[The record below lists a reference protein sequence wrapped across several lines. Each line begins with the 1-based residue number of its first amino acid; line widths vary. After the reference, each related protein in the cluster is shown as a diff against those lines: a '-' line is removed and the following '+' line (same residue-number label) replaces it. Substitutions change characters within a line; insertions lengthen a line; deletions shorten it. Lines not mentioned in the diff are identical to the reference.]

1 MAQEHAGSHPHV
13 NPWLVAFAV
22 MFGTFMEVLDT
33 TVVNVSLPHIAGN
46 LSSTVEE
53 ATWVLTSY
61 LVANAIVLPLTGWL
75 ANYFGRKRVLMTA
88 VGAFTISSLLCGLAP
103 NLQLLVFFR
112 ILQGLSGGS
121 LQPLSQAVLLET
133 FPPEKRGQAMGFW
146 GLGIVVAP
154 ILGPLLGGWITDSY
168 TWRWVFFINIPVGV
182 VTIFMIRQFIF
193 DPSYI
198 RRASSRIDYWG
209 MGMLAVAIAALQIA
223 LDKGQQLDWFSSR
236 WIATAIVLSVAMLA
250 TFIFYE
256 LTIEHPVVDLRVF
269 KIRTYTMGT
278 VMMSTMSFALYGSL
292 VLVPLMLQTL
302 LGYPAF
308 QAGMATSPRGIG
320 SFIAMPVVG
329 VLMGKLDPRK
339 MLVVGLGVSGITL
352 FMFSRLDLNTGYWD
366 IFWPQLLQGMSL
378 GLVWVPLTTTTMDP
392 IPKEKMGNATSI
404 YSLTRNLGASV
415 GIATTT
421 TLLARRQ
428 QVHLNTLIAH
438 VNPYDRQPVFELQ
451 GIRGALMGKGADL
464 FTATRQSLG
473 VVYGMVQR
481 QAAMLTFVEIFSFLG
496 TMFLATIPL
505 IWLMK
510 RPARGAKAVVE

>member
-1 MAQEHAGSHPHV
+1 MAPEHSETHPHV
-13 NPWLVAFAV
+13 NPWIVAVAV

-88 VGAFTISSLLCGLAP
+88 VAAFTVASFLCGIAP
-103 NLQLLVFFR
+103 NLPLLVFFR
-112 ILQGLSGGS
+112 VLQGLSGGS

-133 FPPEKRGQAMGFW
+133 FPPEKRGAAMGFW

-182 VTIFMIRQFIF
+182 VTIFMIRTYIF
-193 DPSYI
+193 DPHYI

-209 MGMLAVAIAALQIA
+209 MGMLAVAIAALQIS
-223 LDKGQQLDWFSSR
+223 LDKGQQEDWFSSR
-236 WIATAIVLSVAMLA
+236 WIAGAIVLSVVMLA
-250 TFIFYE
+250 TFILYE
-256 LTIEHPVVDLRVF
+256 LNIEHPVVDLHVF
-269 KIRTYTMGT
+269 QNRTYSVGT
-278 VMMSTMSFALYGSL
+278 VMMTTMSFALYGSL

-308 QAGMATSPRGIG
+308 EAGMATSPRGIG

-329 VLMGKLDPRK
+329 FLMSKLDPRK
-339 MLVVGLGVSGITL
+339 MLVVGLSVAGITL
-352 FMFSRLDLNTGYWD
+352 FMFSRLDLNAGYWD
-366 IFWPQLLQGMSL
+366 IFWPQLLQGLSL
-378 GLVWVPLTTTTMDP
+378 GLVWVPLTTTTMDS
-392 IPKEKMGNATSI
+392 IPKETMGNATSI

-415 GIATTT
+415 GIATTS

-428 QVHLNTLIAH
+428 QVHINTLVGR
-438 VNPYDRQPVFELQ
+438 VNPYDRQTAQVLR
-451 GIRGALMGKGADL
+451 GIRGAFVGKGADI
-464 FTATRQSLG
+464 FTATRQSYG

-481 QAAMLTFVEIFSFLG
+481 QASMLTFIEIFSFLG
-496 TMFLATIPL
+496 AMFLATIPL
-505 IWLMK
+505 IRLMR
-510 RPARGAKAVVE
+510 RPARGAKVVAE